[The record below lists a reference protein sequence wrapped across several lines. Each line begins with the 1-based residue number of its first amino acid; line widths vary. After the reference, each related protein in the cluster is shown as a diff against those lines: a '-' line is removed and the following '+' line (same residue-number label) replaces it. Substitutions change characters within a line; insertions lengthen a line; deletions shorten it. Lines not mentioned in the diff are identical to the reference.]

1 MIKMLGAAGALA
13 LLVLT
18 PACTDLTEVPES
30 SITPDNFYKNEIEAT
45 GGLASVY
52 AGLRNFNEEYY
63 NVSEVSTDEIIV
75 PTRGTDWYD
84 NGKWL
89 DIHRQTWTANSPG
102 ALDNMNGAWNQL
114 FNGVARANVVLDA
127 MQRVDFATKPG
138 IIAELRTLRALYYFA
153 LMDMFG
159 GVPIVCPETANPLCS
174 GIEIAPRERNTRAE
188 VFSFIES
195 ELIAARPDLPQKW
208 AAAMNGRITQGA
220 VDALLA
226 SLYLNAQVFTGEVT
240 AAGLQRGTARW
251 ADAETAANRIL
262 NSGTYSLATDA
273 SVGCSTPGCGWR
285 SNFRADNGNSP
296 ENILVVKYLNQPGL
310 GLHAVMTTLHYN
322 QYSGGQTPWNG
333 FSTIADTYNAF
344 DAADLRRQIFLA
356 GPQFNQVTGLPAT
369 DRAGNPLV
377 FDPNIPDDA
386 NATEATGVRI
396 LKWPVDPA
404 HLDQENGN
412 DYAIF
417 RLAEIYLIKAEA
429 VNEQGRPAEAV
440 ALVNTVR
447 ARVFSPPKPLATT
460 LTQAQVRDAIFQERL
475 FELTAESKR
484 RQDLIRAGQYNRP
497 WLFKSSASLTQPY
510 RVLMPI
516 PLTQLGTNPKLV
528 QNPGY

>member
-1 MIKMLGAAGALA
+1 MIKSIGAASALA
-13 LLVLT
+13 MLLIA
-18 PACTDLTEVPES
+18 PACTDLTEVPQS
-30 SITPDNFYKNEIEAT
+30 SITPSNFYRNEIEAV

-102 ALDNMNGAWNQL
+102 ALDNMNGAWNQM

-127 MQRVDFATKPG
+127 MQHVNFATKAG
-138 IIAELRTLRALYYFA
+138 IVAELKVLRALYYFG

-159 GVPIVCPETANPLCS
+159 GVPIVCPETENPICG
-174 GIEIAPRERNTRAE
+174 GIQIQPRPRNTRTE
-188 VFSFIES
+188 VFNFIES
-195 ELIAARPDLPQKW
+195 ELIAARPDLPAKW
-208 AAAMNGRITQGA
+208 AASMNGRITQGA

-226 SLYLNAQVFTGEVT
+226 SLYLNAEVFTGTVT
-240 AAGLQRGTARW
+240 TAGLQKGTARW
-251 ADAETAANRIL
+251 QDAVTAADRIL
-262 NSGTYSLATDA
+262 NSGNYSL
-273 SVGCSTPGCGWR
+273 STNWR
-285 SNFRADNGNSP
+285 SNFTADNGNSP
-296 ENILVVKYLNQPGL
+296 ENILVVKYLAQPGL
-310 GLHAVMTTLHYN
+310 GLHHVMTLLHYN
-322 QYSGGQTPWNG
+322 QYSGGTTPWNG
-333 FSTIADTYNAF
+333 FSTLSDTYNAF
-344 DAADLRRQIFLA
+344 DPADQRRVIFLA
-356 GPQFNQVTGLPAT
+356 GPQVNQVTGLPAK

-377 FDPNIPDDA
+377 FDPNITDDA
-386 NATEATGVRI
+386 NAQEGTGVRI

-404 HLDQENGN
+404 HIDQENGN
-412 DYAIF
+412 DYAIY

-429 VNEQGRPAEAV
+429 LNELSAANGPAAV
-440 ALVNTVR
+440 ALINTVR

-460 LTQAQVRDAIFQERL
+460 LTQQEIRDAILNERL

-484 RQDLIRAGQYNRP
+484 RQDLIRMGKYNMP
-497 WLFKSSASLTQPY
+497 WAFKSAASLTQLY

-516 PLTQLGTNPKLV
+516 PLTQLGTNPQLE